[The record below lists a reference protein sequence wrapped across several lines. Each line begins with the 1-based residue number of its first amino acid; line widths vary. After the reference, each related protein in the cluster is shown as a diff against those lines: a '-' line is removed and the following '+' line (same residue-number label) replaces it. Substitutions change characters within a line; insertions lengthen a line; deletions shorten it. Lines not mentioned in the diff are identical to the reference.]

1 MQKSK
6 SFLSSLFLFFQ
17 IFQLFSQSKISE
29 TTADSLHFVNQYTES
44 IRIRKS
50 VIDQT
55 KEFSVLERNKIK
67 LKLSEY
73 YLTHTWQEGLALL
86 EKMKLRVAND
96 SFLSDDYLIEF
107 YGNYYHAIAYAEQ
120 DWEKSLE
127 VAKELL
133 NKIETTTLKTTLAKQ
148 TEVVYDI
155 AYVYGEL
162 ALPYEAISYYEKAKK
177 LYEQQGLALTSEM
190 ALLYNNLGFEYSRL
204 SNFKKCNDYYVLA
217 TTIWEKNASE
227 NANYLTTAYNNLIY
241 NFIPYGEIKKAEFYL
256 NKLKKV
262 ANQLPTTDEIAI
274 HKVRLSILLNELKIQ
289 TFTDNI
295 SCVATHQKL
304 FNYYKHIPKNDNFIN
319 YLSTANNVLLNFY
332 IQNKKNQQAEKLAFE
347 TEHFLKENNYTE
359 GLLVLYSHIVV
370 LKRNKKEYRKALY
383 YIDEALQLAGQTIK
397 GNHAGLL
404 VSKGIVLKEM
414 GILAEAETYYQ
425 LAHKILDEEKS
436 ADIETLSYST
446 EIANFYLKKFEKNQ
460 EPATLQKSFLLY
472 ENCVKQ
478 FNSIYKNGLFN
489 SKLIDYLD
497 HVQEGLFRIAQ
508 YDFSK
513 LETVLNAI
521 EHTNSKY
528 LWSNFIRNNTSKSLL
543 ELDENYTLLQNLN
556 AEIVHY
562 KSNIQKE
569 KEKKPANLTKI
580 KTFENTI
587 LELTSQI
594 EQLQL
599 KLLKSNANYSRLFE
613 SKYTTSDFIS
623 TLQAD
628 ETLINYYPTK
638 ENVYVVVLTKEGVK
652 QLTKIENKENLYQ
665 TVVAYRNALLSK
677 KDLKQLNKELY
688 DKLFKNITPH
698 SNQLTIVCKGIL
710 SFLPFETLQVN
721 NKFLV
726 EQYAIHYA
734 SSLTLYAF
742 QRDISTQKKFKL
754 AVFHPNYENTTS
766 SILPFAEREAL
777 FLKEKFNAT
786 YFSDNRA
793 TKTNFFKNTG
803 SYSIYHLAMHA
814 QVNNDNEDES
824 KLIFGLENLYFS
836 DLYAQKLPLDLLVLS
851 ACETGY
857 GKNIEGEGIMSL
869 SRAFTYS
876 GVAAT
881 IHSLWQIPDKQGG
894 EIMHFFY
901 DYLAEGFSKSEALQ
915 LAKLKFLKSV
925 KAEELK
931 HPYYWSG
938 FVLSGNPNA
947 LVSETNYLYY
957 LFVAIVL
964 LGLLFFYFFK
974 FRK

>member
-1 MQKSK
+1 M
-6 SFLSSLFLFFQ
+6 
-17 IFQLFSQSKISE
+17 
-29 TTADSLHFVNQYTES
+29 
-44 IRIRKS
+44 
-50 VIDQT
+50 
-55 KEFSVLERNKIK
+55 
-67 LKLSEY
+67 
-73 YLTHTWQEGLALL
+73 
-86 EKMKLRVAND
+86 
-96 SFLSDDYLIEF
+96 
-107 YGNYYHAIAYAEQ
+107 
-120 DWEKSLE
+120 
-127 VAKELL
+127 
-133 NKIETTTLKTTLAKQ
+133 
-148 TEVVYDI
+148 
-155 AYVYGEL
+155 
-162 ALPYEAISYYEKAKK
+162 
-177 LYEQQGLALTSEM
+177 
-190 ALLYNNLGFEYSRL
+190 
-204 SNFKKCNDYYVLA
+204 
-217 TTIWEKNASE
+217 
-227 NANYLTTAYNNLIY
+227 
-241 NFIPYGEIKKAEFYL
+241 
-256 NKLKKV
+256 
-262 ANQLPTTDEIAI
+262 
-274 HKVRLSILLNELKIQ
+274 
-289 TFTDNI
+289 
-295 SCVATHQKL
+295 
-304 FNYYKHIPKNDNFIN
+304 
-319 YLSTANNVLLNFY
+319 
-332 IQNKKNQQAEKLAFE
+332 
-347 TEHFLKENNYTE
+347 
-359 GLLVLYSHIVV
+359 V

-652 QLTKIENKENLYQ
+652 RLTKIENKENLYQ

-742 QRDISTQKKFKL
+742 QRDISTQK
-754 AVFHPNYENTTS
+754 
-766 SILPFAEREAL
+766 
-777 FLKEKFNAT
+777 
-786 YFSDNRA
+786 
-793 TKTNFFKNTG
+793 
-803 SYSIYHLAMHA
+803 
-814 QVNNDNEDES
+814 
-824 KLIFGLENLYFS
+824 
-836 DLYAQKLPLDLLVLS
+836 
-851 ACETGY
+851 
-857 GKNIEGEGIMSL
+857 SL
-869 SRAFTYS
+869 S
-876 GVAAT
+876 
-881 IHSLWQIPDKQGG
+881 
-894 EIMHFFY
+894 
-901 DYLAEGFSKSEALQ
+901 
-915 LAKLKFLKSV
+915 
-925 KAEELK
+925 
-931 HPYYWSG
+931 
-938 FVLSGNPNA
+938 
-947 LVSETNYLYY
+947 
-957 LFVAIVL
+957 
-964 LGLLFFYFFK
+964 
-974 FRK
+974 